1 MKKDNVPLSYDKALL
16 RARKLCASREC
27 CKKDILVKLHGWGM
41 SAGDTEK
48 IIESLVT
55 EHFIDERRYALAAAK
70 DKSAFNKWGTFKIRQ
85 FLRGKG
91 IPDEYIREALEG
103 IDPESQREMAEKILA
118 ARNRNIRDVPPLERK
133 ARLFRLAQSRGFE
146 TEMALGIIEKLVQS
160 SN

>member
-1 MKKDNVPLSYDKALL
+1 MKKENVPLPYDKALL
-16 RARKLCASREC
+16 RARKLCASREYC
-27 CKKDILVKLHGWGM
+27 ARDMFAKLQSWGM

-48 IIESLVT
+48 ILVSLVN
-55 EHFIDERRYALAAAK
+55 EHFLDERRYALAAAK

-91 IPDEYIREALEG
+91 IPDEYIREALET
-103 IDPESQREMAEKILA
+103 IDPESQREIAEKILS